1 MEFLVQT
8 EENLAVEISGNYQSL
23 MEQQKAHEV
32 RVLFEVEDTE
42 IAILLIISICLL
54 IINLY
59 YYFVVFQL
67 FQAEMFSR
75 QQILHSIISDGQR
88 MLEQGQVDDR

>member
-32 RVLFEVEDTE
+32 SAPLKKMTLKQNLW
-42 IAILLIISICLL
+42 IILTNITNMIFYIL
-54 IINLY
+54 
-59 YYFVVFQL
+59 QL

>member
-1 MEFLVQT
+1 MRLEFL
-8 EENLAVEISGNYQSL
+8 QSKRL
-23 MEQQKAHEV
+23 KQL
-32 RVLFEVEDTE
+32 LF
-42 IAILLIISICLL
+42 LFII
-54 IINLY
+54 IINHQY
-59 YYFVVFQL
+59 VVFQL

>member
-1 MEFLVQT
+1 MPLYVT
-8 EENLAVEISGNYQSL
+8 HA
-23 MEQQKAHEV
+23 A
-32 RVLFEVEDTE
+32 RV
-42 IAILLIISICLL
+42 
-54 IINLY
+54 
-59 YYFVVFQL
+59 QL

>member
-1 MEFLVQT
+1 M
-8 EENLAVEISGNYQSL
+8 S
-23 MEQQKAHEV
+23 
-32 RVLFEVEDTE
+32 LFEVKVPETTDFFN
-42 IAILLIISICLL
+42 LLV
-54 IINLY
+54 INHQCV
-59 YYFVVFQL
+59 FFQL

>member
-1 MEFLVQT
+1 M
-8 EENLAVEISGNYQSL
+8 I
-23 MEQQKAHEV
+23 HE
-32 RVLFEVEDTE
+32 
-42 IAILLIISICLL
+42 
-54 IINLY
+54 
-59 YYFVVFQL
+59 YFVSQL